1 MTILS
6 KKEAWLQ
13 IVIIFLKATVKRETF
28 KGENFEVLWL
38 FVDCLSGKFGDMAY
52 FGGTSEQSMK
62 VFSTKIFSTYL

>member
-6 KKEAWLQ
+6 KKETWLQ

-28 KGENFEVLWL
+28 KGANFEVLWP
-38 FVDCLSGKFGDMAY
+38 FVNFLSAKFGDMAY
-52 FGGTSEQSMK
+52 FGGTSEQSVK